1 MSCDFIPRNN
11 RHQQCSGFAL
21 LETIFAMGM
30 IGVFLSILMVMS
42 SNLLGL
48 LRTAKDNVAA
58 TQTLQ
63 ERVEQMRI
71 ANWVQITDANYIATQ
86 MMNSAAASTGTL
98 DTTIESVTVS
108 AYPAKTG
115 FATAKVTRQNQQTQV
130 VSSNSALKNERMVRV
145 DIELGWQG
153 FPKKRMRSR
162 AATVLIAKGGIT
174 K

>member
-1 MSCDFIPRNN
+1 MSRDSLPKISRFRA
-11 RHQQCSGFAL
+11 QSGFAL

-30 IGVFLSILMVMS
+30 IGIFLSGLMVMS

-48 LRTAKDNVAA
+48 LRTAKDNVSA

-71 ANWVQITDANYIATQ
+71 ANWVQITDASYIATR
-86 MMNSAAASTGTL
+86 MLNSPADSTGTL
-98 DTTIESVTVS
+98 DTTVESITVS
-108 AYPAKTG
+108 AYPPKTG
-115 FATAKVTRQNQQTQV
+115 AATAKATRQNNQSQV
-130 VSSNSALKNERMVRV
+130 VSSNAALKNERMVRV

-153 FPKKRMRSR
+153 FPKKRVRSR
-162 AATVLIAKGGIT
+162 AAAVLIAKGGIS